1 MGRRAVAHLRLGMPF
16 YAGWGAPA
24 VTRRYPECRVRA
36 AKGRSTD
43 LLRSLLAAYRG
54 EAAEGVGAV
63 EEINYRC
70 AAITVAGTGE
80 RLFLKEF
87 PRQHWFHGVER
98 ALGCSRVDRA
108 WRAAHLLPRLGVLT
122 PPAVGTVRS
131 HTVEGAAVEY
141 LATEWL
147 DGAVPFPERLKA
159 AGEEGGT
166 RAAMLRE
173 VARAMR
179 GWHELGIYL
188 RDLVKNVLVRD
199 GESGRSYW
207 LTDLDSLHPYRWV
220 TRKRLLRVMRQLG
233 HWAGPLSREEA
244 HAVCEA
250 YLGNTEGPLACS
262 MIEGLLAPD

>member
-1 MGRRAVAHLRLGMPF
+1 MGRRALAHLRLGLPF
-16 YAGWGAPA
+16 YAGGGAPA
-24 VTRRYPECRVRA
+24 VTRRYPECRVRG

-54 EAAEGVGAV
+54 EATEGVEAV

-70 AAITVAGTGE
+70 AAITVADTGE
-80 RLFLKEF
+80 RLFFKEF
-87 PRQHWFHGVER
+87 PRQHWLHGVESG
-98 ALGCSRVDRA
+98 LGCSRVDRA

-122 PPAVGTVRS
+122 PPAVGTVRAQ
-131 HTVEGAAVEY
+131 TVEGEAVEY

-147 DGAVPFPERLKA
+147 DGAVPFPERLRT
-159 AGEEGGT
+159 AGEEAGT

-173 VARAMR
+173 MAGEMR

-188 RDLVKNVLVRD
+188 RDLVKNVLVREE
-199 GESGRSYW
+199 ESGRSYW

-220 TRKRLLRVMRQLG
+220 TRKRVLRVMRQLR
-233 HWAGPLSREEA
+233 HWAGPVSREEA

-250 YLGNTEGPLACS
+250 YLGNREGTLACS
-262 MIEGLLAPD
+262 MMEALLGRD